1 MAVSEID
8 SFVSKF
14 KYLWHAGFDAT
25 LKVDTNAG
33 QAWVSLQAGLG
44 HPFPPLHLPQYGR
57 HVQCRSGPAQQW
69 RSEKREAA
77 RSRAAGNEE
86 NNEVVGDP
94 AVEAEPSTNV
104 AAEEAA
110 DLVNDDVSEEATAE
124 EEVGLVSDN
133 EETAAAEAGTDFKC
147 DQCEKMFAST
157 RGLKAHEG
165 RKHKATG
172 SPIPQ
177 LDGQSERLDDYVI
190 YTFVSEFHL
199 EDIEYTLREI
209 FPEDVK
215 ARPGLVKAIL
225 MSRVKVI
232 GRGPRSADHIC
243 TLRLE
248 LPGPQIF
255 SWPAMTRDQAEV
267 FKDIQKQ

>member
-8 SFVSKF
+8 SFVNKF
-14 KYLWHAGFDAT
+14 KYLWHAGFNAT

-33 QAWVSLQAGLG
+33 QAWVSLQVGLG
-44 HPFPPLHLPQYGR
+44 HPFPPLHLPQHGR
-57 HVQCRSGPAQQW
+57 HVQRRRGPAQQ
-69 RSEKREAA
+69 RRREKREAD
-77 RSRAAGNEE
+77 RKAADNEE
-86 NNEVVGDP
+86 NHEVVRDP
-94 AVEAEPSTNV
+94 TEEVEPPTNV

-110 DLVNDDVSEEATAE
+110 DLVNDDVNEEATAE
-124 EEVGLVSDN
+124 EEVGLENVSDN
-133 EETAAAEAGTDFKC
+133 DETTAAEAGMNFKC
-147 DQCEKMFAST
+147 DQCENIFASL
-157 RGLKAHEG
+157 RGLRAHEG

-177 LDGQSERLDDYVI
+177 LDGQSERLDDCVI
-190 YTFVSEFHL
+190 YTFISEYAR
-199 EDIEYTLREI
+199 EDVEYTLKEI
-209 FPEDVK
+209 FPED
-215 ARPGLVKAIL
+215 VKAIL

-248 LPGPQIF
+248 LPVPQNF
-255 SWPAMTRDQAEV
+255 SWPAMMRDQAEV